1 MKIKI
6 FNNEKLFEVTD
17 EHLWTFFYLQEM
29 YNLDPES
36 IFEIP
41 DYITEE
47 DLLDALNSRNGQA
60 KTFPG
65 LYVQDFLEG
74 NLGDKFQI
82 KILTFVSPSSS
93 SEIDDKSFKFIE
105 YTHNQIISDVS
116 HQFMTIDLDY
126 NQASILLVQNHTS
139 LEEENN
145 LLEWSNLKYNLN
157 DIVITNFSSHCVI
170 ETPVIRKIT
179 FTNILLINVY
189 PIDDRSF
196 YFMNM
201 CGENST
207 LANVVYN
214 SIEKHLRFNYKEL
227 DYPDQSFY
235 DLINNNTFQQK
246 FNIVKD
252 SLKKEQ
258 YIEGDENNQ
267 PWKAKTIRGLLLQEA
282 RRMKFDHKI
291 VISVK
296 SVLSE
301 KVYSMK
307 NDYCTVKIRYP
318 NNTSIAD
325 ISDNFETSEINLEL
339 NVNCLLI
346 KIDRNVS
353 NVRCI
358 KGNCDIIFMNANTHS
373 YICKL
378 YPVIPFID
386 QTLIKDENF
395 SIPYI
400 EKDVLEMLRKTSL
413 IPFKIYTI
421 ETLIKNLNGMN
432 HLIYFDGN
440 KKKIEDYIN
449 ILRSFN
455 LEKDKASLLNKN
467 YMLPNF
473 FNKKFLE

>member
-1 MKIKI
+1 
-6 FNNEKLFEVTD
+6 
-17 EHLWTFFYLQEM
+17 
-29 YNLDPES
+29 
-36 IFEIP
+36 
-41 DYITEE
+41 
-47 DLLDALNSRNGQA
+47 
-60 KTFPG
+60 
-65 LYVQDFLEG
+65 
-74 NLGDKFQI
+74 
-82 KILTFVSPSSS
+82 
-93 SEIDDKSFKFIE
+93 
-105 YTHNQIISDVS
+105 
-116 HQFMTIDLDY
+116 
-126 NQASILLVQNHTS
+126 
-139 LEEENN
+139 
-145 LLEWSNLKYNLN
+145 
-157 DIVITNFSSHCVI
+157 
-170 ETPVIRKIT
+170 
-179 FTNILLINVY
+179 
-189 PIDDRSF
+189 
-196 YFMNM
+196 
-201 CGENST
+201 
-207 LANVVYN
+207 
-214 SIEKHLRFNYKEL
+214 
-227 DYPDQSFY
+227 
-235 DLINNNTFQQK
+235 
-246 FNIVKD
+246 
-252 SLKKEQ
+252 
-258 YIEGDENNQ
+258 
-267 PWKAKTIRGLLLQEA
+267 
-282 RRMKFDHKI
+282 MKFDHEI

-346 KIDRNVS
+346 KININVS
-353 NVRCI
+353 NVKCI

-395 SIPYI
+395 SLPYI

-421 ETLIKNLNGMN
+421 EALIKNLNGMN

-473 FNKKFLE
+473 F